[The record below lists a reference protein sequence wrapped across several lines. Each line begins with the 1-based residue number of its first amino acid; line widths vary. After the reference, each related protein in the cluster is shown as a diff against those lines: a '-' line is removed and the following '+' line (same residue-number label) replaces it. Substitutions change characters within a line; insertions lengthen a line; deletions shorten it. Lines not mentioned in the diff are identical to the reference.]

1 MGSYPLT
8 FSVAFL
14 LTSQSQLKFT
24 VGDHDTDKDVQD
36 DSHKGPRHNANS
48 RQHYRQTFTLFK
60 LKN

>member
-1 MGSYPLT
+1 MGSYSLT

-14 LTSQSQLKFT
+14 LTSQSQLNT

-36 DSHKGPRHNANS
+36 DSHKGLRHKANS
-48 RQHYRQTFTLFK
+48 RQHYKQTLALFK